1 MTNART
7 HSLTHSLTRRADFP
21 ADPIHAQVCMGKITV
36 KAAQNAVK
44 HILKE
49 MLFSVKEA
57 QNRPSPDFTLYEE
70 EGGTFSPFPHTHPVP
85 SWTSPIRFRLLSILS
100 FYAGRIYSGKRRASM

>member
-1 MTNART
+1 
-7 HSLTHSLTRRADFP
+7 
-21 ADPIHAQVCMGKITV
+21 MGKITV
-36 KAAQNAVK
+36 KATQNALK

-70 EGGTFSPFPHTHPVP
+70 GVLFLPYPIHTRCP
-85 SWTSPIRFRLLSILS
+85 RGRRL
-100 FYAGRIYSGKRRASM
+100 FASVCCPL

>member
-1 MTNART
+1 
-7 HSLTHSLTRRADFP
+7 
-21 ADPIHAQVCMGKITV
+21 MGKITV
-36 KAAQNAVK
+36 KATQNAVK

-70 EGGTFSPFPHTHPVP
+70 GGGYFFSLSPV
-85 SWTSPIRFRLLSILS
+85 FK
-100 FYAGRIYSGKRRASM
+100 F